1 MSKSYH
7 IAKFLNETERENLAQ
22 YDNTLSHLLFHR
34 GIKTGLDAQK
44 FLEPNYEEHNHDP
57 FLLKDA
63 EKASLRIIEA
73 IKSGQKIAIYADYD
87 ADGIPGA
94 SIWHSFFSR
103 IGYKN
108 FVVYIPHRHDE
119 GFGLNVEAVEQL
131 ANEKVELIITVDC
144 GITDILPAKKAKDLG
159 VDLIITDHHEPKEI
173 LPEAY
178 AIIDHKQE
186 DCNYP
191 DKNICGS
198 GVAYKLIQAIL
209 KNDRLGLPD
218 GYEKWFLDLVGIA
231 TLSDMVPLVGE
242 NRLFAYYGL
251 MVLRKSPR
259 KGLVQLLR
267 KLKINQ
273 RYLNED
279 DIGYM
284 ITPRINA
291 ASRMGLP
298 MDAFH
303 LLTAET
309 EADAEKFTDHLDK
322 INNERKGVVASLVKE
337 AKKHLHERYG
347 DNIPNVIVLGNP
359 DWRPSLLGL
368 VANTCAEEF
377 GRPAFFWG
385 RDGGNI
391 IKGSCRSEG
400 KTNVV
405 ELMQASLPQTF
416 IQFGGHKYSGGFA
429 VANDEIHF
437 LEKRLN
443 EVYGSIDDGDQ
454 ISKKEVIDMELTID
468 EIDSK
473 FYEQINKLAPFGI
486 GNPKPLFLFRKVA
499 PVVVR
504 KFGKTNDH
512 VEIVFKK
519 KNGQKISAIAFFGA
533 KERWAD
539 EVREGAVMDLIASVE
554 KSMFR
559 GRAEIRLRVEN
570 VHMSDI
576 CNADV

>member
-7 IAKFLNETERENLAQ
+7 IAKFLNEKERENLAQ

-44 FLEPNYEEHNHDP
+44 FIEPNYEEHNHDP

-73 IKSGQKIAIYADYD
+73 IKGAQKIAIYADYD

-94 SIWHSFFSR
+94 SLWHSFFSK

-108 FVVYIPHRHDE
+108 FIIYIPHRHDE
-119 GFGLNVEAVEQL
+119 GFGLNIEAVEQL
-131 ANEKVELIITVDC
+131 ANEKVQLIITVDC

-159 VDLIITDHHEPKEI
+159 IDLIITDHHEPKEI
-173 LPEAY
+173 LPDAY

-209 KNDRLGLPD
+209 KKDRLGLPD
-218 GYEKWFLDLVGIA
+218 GHEKWFLDLVGIA

-259 KGLVQLLR
+259 KGLIELLK

-273 RYLNED
+273 KYLNED

-303 LLTAET
+303 LLTAENEI
-309 EADAEKFTDHLDK
+309 EAQKFTDHLDK

-377 GRPAFFWG
+377 DRPAFFWG

-405 ELMQASLPQTF
+405 ELMQVSLPNTF

-443 EVYGSIDDGDQ
+443 EAFGLVTKSEAKTNDELIDLEMEIDDVGD
-454 ISKKEVIDMELTID
+454 KLFDTV
-468 EIDSK
+468 
-473 FYEQINKLAPFGI
+473 NKLAPFGI
-486 GNPKPLFLFRKVA
+486 GNPKPIFLFRKLI
-499 PVVVR
+499 PISIK
-504 KFGKTNDH
+504 KFGKTGDH
-512 VEIVFKK
+512 LELIFKK
-519 KNGQKISAIAFFGA
+519 SNGQKVCAISFFGA
-533 KERWAD
+533 KEKWVG
-539 EVREGAVMDLIASVE
+539 ELGEGKVIDLIASIE

-559 GRAEIRLRVEN
+559 GRAEIRLRVEEIHI
-570 VHMSDI
+570 V
-576 CNADV
+576 